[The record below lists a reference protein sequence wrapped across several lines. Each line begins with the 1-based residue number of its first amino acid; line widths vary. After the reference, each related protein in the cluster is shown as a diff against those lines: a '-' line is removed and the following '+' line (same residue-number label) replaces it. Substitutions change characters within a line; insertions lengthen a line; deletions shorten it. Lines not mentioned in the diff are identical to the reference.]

1 MQLLWPLET
10 GGRPAHQFLPPHPQN
25 HRPLLVSLPHP
36 TPRSSTQRGL
46 SGPNFPAPSMS
57 SSPKAE
63 VPLPRSPAGLG
74 RSGQAQ
80 TPGALRWPRRWRARS
95 EEEEK
100 EEGARRQTAVPPPP
114 PAAQPKLCDKG
125 PGGGGGDEGTPGVEE
140 APLTLGLS

>member
-114 PAAQPKLCDKG
+114 QPPSPSSATRG
-125 PGGGGGDEGTPGVEE
+125 RGEEGGTRGRPGSRRRP
-140 APLTLGLS
+140 